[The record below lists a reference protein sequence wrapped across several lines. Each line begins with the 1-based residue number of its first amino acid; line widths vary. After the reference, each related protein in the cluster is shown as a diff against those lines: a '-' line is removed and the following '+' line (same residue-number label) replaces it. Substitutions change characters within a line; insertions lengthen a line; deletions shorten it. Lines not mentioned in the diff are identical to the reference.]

1 MTTPPPS
8 LPPRPS
14 VGRSSFAIAMKDYT
28 FIRPGIA
35 VSISAVTLAVALVIG
50 FWLIVSLRGA
60 AATVETG
67 ARTVETLH
75 RYNAGLEVW
84 REMITSTDPAYR
96 RPEAVAQRDS
106 IGRNLREQLAR
117 LGTDMTDPADHE
129 RVQQVLDG
137 LTRTDPSI
145 SATARSAMI
154 VLLAKQ
160 DSAMFKAAKTS
171 QDAVLL
177 SAALLGLTVI
187 AAGMLVIPMAWLY
200 IRYKRGAT
208 IEVKV

>member
-1 MTTPPPS
+1 MTPPP
-8 LPPRPS
+8 

-35 VSISAVTLAVALVIG
+35 VSISAVTLVVALFLG
-50 FWLIVSLRGA
+50 FWLIGSLRSA
-60 AATVETG
+60 AATVEQG

-84 REMITSTDPAYR
+84 REMTTSTDPAYR
-96 RPEAVAQRDS
+96 RPEVVAQRDS
-106 IGRNLREQLAR
+106 IGRALRGQLADLANSMTDAREQDLVRRVLGGITSAR
-117 LGTDMTDPADHE
+117 GQAGTD
-129 RVQQVLDG
+129 
-137 LTRTDPSI
+137 
-145 SATARSAMI
+145 ARQAMI

-160 DSAMFKAAKTS
+160 DSAMFQAAQVS
-171 QDAVLL
+171 QDAVVIA
-177 SAALLGLTVI
+177 AALLAVTVL

>member
-1 MTTPPPS
+1 MTTPP

-35 VSISAVTLAVALVIG
+35 VSISAATLALALVIG

-60 AATVETG
+60 AATVANG

-75 RYNAGLEVW
+75 KYNAGLEVW
-84 REMITSTDPAYR
+84 RQMVTSTDPAYR
-96 RPEAVAQRDS
+96 RPEAIAQRDS
-106 IGRNLREQLAR
+106 IGRALREQLSR
-117 LGTDMTDPADHE
+117 LGNEMSDADDRE
-129 RVQQVLDG
+129 RVLQVLEG
-137 LTRTDPSI
+137 LTRTDPNVG
-145 SATARSAMI
+145 TQARQAMI

-160 DSAMFKAAKTS
+160 DSAMFKAAETS
-171 QDAVLL
+171 QKAVLL
-177 SAALLGLTVI
+177 AAALLGLTVV

>member
-1 MTTPPPS
+1 MTTPPP

-35 VSISAVTLAVALVIG
+35 VSISAVTLVVALVIG
-50 FWLIVSLRGA
+50 FWLIASLRSA
-60 AATVETG
+60 AATVEHG

-75 RYNAGLEVW
+75 GYNAGLEVW
-84 REMITSTDPAYR
+84 REMVTSPDPAYK
-96 RPEAVAQRDS
+96 RPEALAQRDS
-106 IGRNLREQLAR
+106 LGRALREQLAR
-117 LGTDMTDPADHE
+117 LGTNMPDANDRE
-129 RVQQVLDG
+129 RVQQVLEG
-137 LTRTDPSI
+137 LTRTDPNVGT
-145 SATARSAMI
+145 AARSAMI

-171 QDAVLL
+171 QDAVVL
-177 SAALLGLTVI
+177 SAALLGLTVL

-200 IRYKRGAT
+200 VRYKRGAT

>member
-1 MTTPPPS
+1 
-8 LPPRPS
+8 

-35 VSISAVTLAVALVIG
+35 VSISAVTLLVALVIG
-50 FWLIVSLRGA
+50 FWLIASLRSA

-75 RYNAGLEVW
+75 GYNAGLEVW
-84 REMITSTDPAYR
+84 REMVTSTDPAYK
-96 RPEAVAQRDS
+96 RPEALAQRDS
-106 IGRNLREQLAR
+106 LGRALREQLAR
-117 LGTDMTDPADHE
+117 LGTNMTDANDRE
-129 RVQQVLDG
+129 RVQQVLEG
-137 LTRTDPSI
+137 LTRTDPNVGT
-145 SATARSAMI
+145 TARSAMI

-171 QDAVLL
+171 QDAVVL
-177 SAALLGLTVI
+177 SAALLGLTVL

-200 IRYKRGAT
+200 VRYKRGAT

>member
-1 MTTPPPS
+1 
-8 LPPRPS
+8 
-14 VGRSSFAIAMKDYT
+14 MKDYT

-35 VSISAVTLAVALVIG
+35 VSISAVTLVVALFLG
-50 FWLIVSLRGA
+50 FWLIGSLRSA
-60 AATVETG
+60 AATVEQG

-84 REMITSTDPAYR
+84 REMTTSTDPAYR
-96 RPEAVAQRDS
+96 RPEVVAQRDS
-106 IGRNLREQLAR
+106 IGRALRGQLADLANSMTDAREQDLVRRVLGGITSAR
-117 LGTDMTDPADHE
+117 GQAGTD
-129 RVQQVLDG
+129 
-137 LTRTDPSI
+137 
-145 SATARSAMI
+145 ARQAMI

-160 DSAMFKAAKTS
+160 DSAMFQAAQVS
-171 QDAVLL
+171 QDAVVIA
-177 SAALLGLTVI
+177 AALLAVTVL

>member
-1 MTTPPPS
+1 MTTPP

-35 VSISAVTLAVALVIG
+35 VSISAITLVVALVIG
-50 FWLIVSLRGA
+50 FWLIASLRGA
-60 AATVETG
+60 ATTVEHG

-75 RYNAGLEVW
+75 TYNAGIEVW
-84 REMITSTDPAYR
+84 RTMVTSPDPAYK
-96 RPEAVAQRDS
+96 RPEALAQRDS
-106 IGRNLREQLAR
+106 LGRSLREKLAR
-117 LGTDMTDPADHE
+117 LGTEMADPADQE
-129 RVQQVLDG
+129 RIQKILEG
-137 LTRTDPSI
+137 LTRTDPSV
-145 SATARSAMI
+145 SAEARDAMT

-160 DSAMFKAAKTS
+160 DAAMFKAAQTS
-171 QDAVLL
+171 QDAVVL
-177 SAALLGLTVI
+177 SAALLGLTVL

-200 IRYKRGAT
+200 VRYKRGAT

>member
-1 MTTPPPS
+1 MTTPS

-14 VGRSSFAIAMKDYT
+14 GGRSSFAIAMKDYT

-35 VSISAVTLAVALVIG
+35 VSISAATLALALLIG

-84 REMITSTDPAYR
+84 REMVTSTDPTYR
-96 RPEAVAQRDS
+96 RPEALALRDS
-106 IGRNLREQLAR
+106 IGRRLREELAQ
-117 LGTDMTDPADHE
+117 LGTEMADASDRA
-129 RVQQVLDG
+129 RVSQVLEG
-137 LTRTDPSI
+137 LTRSDPHI
-145 SATARSAMI
+145 GAEARQAMI

-160 DSAMFKAAKTS
+160 DSAMFRAAQIS
-171 QDAVLL
+171 QNAV
-177 SAALLGLTVI
+177 
-187 AAGMLVIPMAWLY
+187 LVIPMAWLY

>member
-1 MTTPPPS
+1 MTTPPP

-35 VSISAVTLAVALVIG
+35 VSISAVTLVVALVIG
-50 FWLIVSLRGA
+50 FWLITSLRS
-60 AATVETG
+60 AATTVANG
-67 ARTVETLH
+67 ARTVEMLH
-75 RYNAGLEVW
+75 GYNAGIEVW
-84 REMITSTDPAYR
+84 REMVTSTDPAYK
-96 RPEAVAQRDS
+96 RPEALAQRDS
-106 IGRNLREQLAR
+106 LGRSLREQLAR
-117 LGTDMTDPADHE
+117 VGTEMSEPGDQE
-129 RVQQVLDG
+129 RVQRILEG
-137 LTRTDPSI
+137 LTRTDPRVS
-145 SATARSAMI
+145 TDARQAMI

-171 QDAVLL
+171 QDAVVL
-177 SAALLGLTVI
+177 SAALLGLTVL

-200 IRYKRGAT
+200 VRYKRGAT